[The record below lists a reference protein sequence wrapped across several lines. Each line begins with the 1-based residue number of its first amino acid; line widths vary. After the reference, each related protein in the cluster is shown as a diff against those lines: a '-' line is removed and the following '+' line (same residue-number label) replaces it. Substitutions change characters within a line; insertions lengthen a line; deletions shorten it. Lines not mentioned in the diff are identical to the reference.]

1 MNNGQVFPQ
10 RLLLLE
16 FLSQLGM
23 GLVVFGYHQ
32 KARSILV
39 NPVNNPWPQNTIDTR
54 QVLNMIKQGID
65 QCS

>member
-16 FLSQLGM
+16 FLRQLGM
-23 GLVVFGYHQ
+23 SLVVFGYHQ

-39 NPVNNPWPQNTIDTR
+39 NPVDNAWPQNTIDTR
-54 QVLNMIKQGID
+54 QILDMVEQGID
-65 QCS
+65 QGS